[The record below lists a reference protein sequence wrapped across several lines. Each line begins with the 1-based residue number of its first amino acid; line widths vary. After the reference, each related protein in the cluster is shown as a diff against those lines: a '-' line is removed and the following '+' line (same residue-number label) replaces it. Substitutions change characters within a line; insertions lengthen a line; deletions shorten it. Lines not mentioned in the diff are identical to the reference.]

1 MKYQAE
7 IDGLRAIAV
16 ISVIFFHAK
25 VPFFSGGFV
34 GVDVF
39 LVISGYLITAILL
52 AQMEQGTFSLLKFYE
67 RRARRILPVLFLV
80 MFVSLGLA
88 WLWLPPADMKDFAHS
103 LVATSYFSSNILFWL
118 ESGYWDTA
126 SDLKPL
132 LHTWT
137 LAIEAQYYLFFPLF
151 LLLLWRWQKRWI
163 VGALIVT
170 TAISFAGS
178 QWAAYHLPGANFFL
192 LPTRAW
198 EIALGAV
205 LAWIYTY
212 SQQTINQI
220 RAARWAREAL
230 SLAGLLLIGWAVVMF
245 DETVPFPSAFALA
258 PTLGTVLVIVAA
270 SPQTLVGR
278 LLSTRLLVGI
288 GLISYSAYLWHHPL
302 LVFARHRS
310 LSEPKGALVAALIM
324 LSFGLAYL
332 SWKYIE
338 QPFRSSALIPR
349 KTLFIAWLVGS
360 VVLIEVGVA
369 GHLAN
374 GFAGRLANQPSAVS
388 TLEPIQL
395 NVGETMGSQ
404 YMAEQMQLNTA
415 APIAIAPSKRYNYG
429 LSAACDRT
437 FTLAPE
443 CRTSNEPD
451 ILVWGDSFAMQVV
464 PGILASNPD
473 AKLIQMTMS
482 VCGPFFDAAPI
493 SEPDFPVSWAQGCL
507 DFTSQVREWLKNN
520 YTIKYTVLSS
530 PFSQYILSDARLLLR
545 SGEIRDASLAWA
557 IAEFQKTLAELKS
570 LGIQPIVFSPPPDNG
585 LDLGRCLARA
595 EWMGDWAGSL

>member
-1 MKYQAE
+1 M
-7 IDGLRAIAV
+7 
-16 ISVIFFHAK
+16 
-25 VPFFSGGFV
+25 
-34 GVDVF
+34 
-39 LVISGYLITAILL
+39 LV
-52 AQMEQGTFSLLKFYE
+52 
-67 RRARRILPVLFLV
+67 
-80 MFVSLGLA
+80 
-88 WLWLPPADMKDFAHS
+88 
-103 LVATSYFSSNILFWL
+103 
-118 ESGYWDTA
+118 
-126 SDLKPL
+126 
-132 LHTWT
+132 
-137 LAIEAQYYLFFPLF
+137 
-151 LLLLWRWQKRWI
+151 
-163 VGALIVT
+163 
-170 TAISFAGS
+170 
-178 QWAAYHLPGANFFL
+178 
-192 LPTRAW
+192 
-198 EIALGAV
+198 
-205 LAWIYTY
+205 
-212 SQQTINQI
+212 
-220 RAARWAREAL
+220 
-230 SLAGLLLIGWAVVMF
+230 GWAVVMF
-245 DETVPFPSAFALA
+245 DETVPFPSVFALA
-258 PTLGTVLVIVAA
+258 PTLGTTLVIVAA

-278 LLSTRLLVGI
+278 WLATRILVGI
-288 GLISYSAYLWHHPL
+288 GLISYSLYLWHHPL

-310 LSEPKGALVAALIM
+310 LSEPGGALVAALIM

-332 SWKYIE
+332 SWKYVE
-338 QPFRSSALIPR
+338 QPFRSSVLIPR
-349 KTLFIAWLVGS
+349 KILFIAWLVGS

-395 NVGETMGSQ
+395 KVAETMSSQ

-415 APIAIAPSKRYNYG
+415 EPIAIAPSKRYNYG
-429 LSAACDRT
+429 LSVACDRT

-443 CRTSNEPD
+443 CRTSNEPE

-493 SEPDFPVSWAQGCL
+493 SEPDFPVSWSQGCL

-545 SGEIRDASLAWA
+545 SGEIRDASLDWA
-557 IAEFQKTLAELKS
+557 IAAFQKTLAELKS

-595 EWMGDWAGSL
+595 EWMGIGLDRCDFRVDNISGERLETYDFLDAIAETDSVIRLDDFICDEIWCKTHAGPIWMYRDAKHLTAEGAALLGKQHDFYGLITGHLP